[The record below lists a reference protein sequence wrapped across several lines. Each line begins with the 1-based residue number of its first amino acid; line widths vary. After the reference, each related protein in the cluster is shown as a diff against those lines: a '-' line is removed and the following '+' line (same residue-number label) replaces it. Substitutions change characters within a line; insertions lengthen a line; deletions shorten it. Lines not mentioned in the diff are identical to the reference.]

1 MWNRFST
8 VAELP
13 SLVVAREYLKENEEG
28 VLCLGVAR
36 EGKNPKCFQV
46 EGEDTVKNRMDTT
59 HLVSG
64 HQMLPGCFGNYWT
77 SSLMTSNLCGGGYS

>member
-36 EGKNPKCFQV
+36 KGKNPECFQV
-46 EGEDTVKNRMDTT
+46 EEKTPLRI
-59 HLVSG
+59 
-64 HQMLPGCFGNYWT
+64 
-77 SSLMTSNLCGGGYS
+77 